1 MVQYLLPV
9 RLILIKVPFLFS
21 PFIIAAHPA
30 RECDMGGAS
39 FLVHNMAPGVYGFKR
54 SNSTHARLLVAS
66 RCPPAVSFSSQN
78 AGVWGVRVRVT
89 VSRVNRNKSAR
100 CEVLLESRI
109 LIDERAWQVN
119 PDLDLT

>member
-1 MVQYLLPV
+1 M
-9 RLILIKVPFLFS
+9 
-21 PFIIAAHPA
+21 
-30 RECDMGGAS
+30 REWGAS
-39 FLVHNMAPGVYGFKR
+39 FFWFTIWPGVYGFKR
-54 SNSTHARLLVAS
+54 SNSTHARLFVAS

-78 AGVWGVRVRVT
+78 AGVWGVRVR